1 MLIEVL
7 LVIAL
12 PLLGTLRKVA
22 DGEPLDLKF
31 GNDSGLEMI
40 VLSLGGL
47 AGAAHNPR
55 LMANWGAETP
65 TWLSLC
71 FLADLGLASCLFY
84 LRKFEPSR
92 SSRDVWR
99 DAAIGGLGILVLLAL
114 ILSGRLRWKSSSC
127 LR

>member
-1 MLIEVL
+1 MYIEIL

-12 PLLGTLRKVA
+12 PLLGTFFITLLRKVVDA
-22 DGEPLDLKF
+22 EPLNLLF
-31 GNDSGLEMI
+31 GNDAALEMI

-71 FLADLGLASCLFY
+71 FLANFGLATCLFY
-84 LRKFEPSR
+84 LRKFEPAR
-92 SSRDVWR
+92 NARQAWRDV
-99 DAAIGGLGILVLLAL
+99 IIGILGVL
-114 ILSGRLRWKSSSC
+114 ILLGVIWNGRA
-127 LR
+127 

>member
-7 LVIAL
+7 LVVAL
-12 PLLGTLRKVA
+12 PLLGTFVIALLRKVA
-22 DGEPLDLKF
+22 DGEPLDYQF
-31 GNDSGLEMI
+31 GNDAGLEMI

-71 FLADLGLASCLFY
+71 FLADMGLAACLFY
-84 LRKFEPSR
+84 LRRFEPAR
-92 SSRDVWR
+92 NADDVWR
-99 DAAIGGLGILVLLAL
+99 NAAIGGLGILILLAVL
-114 ILSGRLRWKSSSC
+114 WSGRP
-127 LR
+127 

>member
-1 MLIEVL
+1 MYIEVL

-12 PLLGTLRKVA
+12 PLLGTFFITLLRKVVDA
-22 DGEPLDLKF
+22 EPLNLLF
-31 GNDSGLEMI
+31 GNDAGLEML

-71 FLADLGLASCLFY
+71 FLADLGLATCLFY
-84 LRKFEPSR
+84 LRRFEPAR
-92 SSRDVWR
+92 NTREACRDG
-99 DAAIGGLGILVLLAL
+99 ALGLLGILILFAVLWN
-114 ILSGRLRWKSSSC
+114 GRL
-127 LR
+127 